1 MVFVYLCVGVR
12 RRRPVLLSYVWRPC
26 VRVRVRVFLRRERR
40 VQRYFEEEEEA
51 FLLGILNVKREL
63 LRSETQHFSLVS

>member
-1 MVFVYLCVGVR
+1 
-12 RRRPVLLSYVWRPC
+12 
-26 VRVRVRVFLRRERR
+26 VFLRRERR

>member
-1 MVFVYLCVGVR
+1 M
-12 RRRPVLLSYVWRPC
+12 LLSYVWRPC

-51 FLLGILNVKREL
+51 FLLGILKVKREL
-63 LRSETQHFSLVS
+63 LRRESF